1 MAEQG
6 AVEEHVTLYHA
17 ERVELTAFQK
27 AVTVFLRVEFL
38 LLDSQREVYRR

>member
-6 AVEEHVTLYHA
+6 AVEEHVTLYHT
-17 ERVELTAFQK
+17 EPVELTAVQN
-27 AVTVFLRVEFL
+27 AVSVFLRVEFL